1 MQKLSL
7 LSFVGFIIYNFFI
20 KDRKKVSIDRM
31 NLSQVKDVIPLSC
44 TIQWEIPKMIDI
56 ITVFH
61 VMIF

>member
-56 ITVFH
+56 
-61 VMIF
+61 